1 MHGGGRREEGQDLA
15 WLCHLAGLGSA
26 TLLSLALQTGPQ
38 RPAVVL
44 GLGKALG
51 VPVVGVGL
59 HADPFLQKS
68 CVSTRTGIWLHI
80 PSQSSRDVN
89 FQKGGVPC
97 GFMSVILGFKLFMH
111 EK

>member
-1 MHGGGRREEGQDLA
+1 MA
-15 WLCHLAGLGSA
+15 WLCDLAGLGSA
-26 TLLSLALQTGPQ
+26 NGTAEAGGGSGAGE
-38 RPAVVL
+38 
-44 GLGKALG
+44 GLG

-80 PSQSSRDVN
+80 PSRSSRDVN